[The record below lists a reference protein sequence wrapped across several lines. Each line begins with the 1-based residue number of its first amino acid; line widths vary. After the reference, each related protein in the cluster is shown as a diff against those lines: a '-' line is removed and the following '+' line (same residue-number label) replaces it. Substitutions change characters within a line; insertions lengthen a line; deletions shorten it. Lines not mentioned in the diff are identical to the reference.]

1 MSRRG
6 TSDARPLQR
15 DLRRVRRRLSAWL
28 DARLEERLADLID
41 SRVRGEVAR
50 GLEQTERRFS
60 ALADDPDIRE
70 LVAGEVARRTAADR
84 PDERQRHRAFTADV
98 LLGAGRSN
106 DRTLCAQPHGDL
118 TAEIQ
123 ALSGLSD
130 VTLPLQQAYRTLLD
144 HEARGLG
151 RIAGTTYNILGKLVL
166 PPLLQPAPGPI
177 LEIGTLFG
185 LFSAAL
191 VRQFQRVGDFR
202 SLTVVDPFVGTQVQD
217 SKPGR
222 LDRTGTPVTAE
233 IAGRNFAAC
242 GLPAGEVRL
251 VCGYSTDDD
260 VRREVADRGY
270 GVVVIDGDHSAAGVY
285 RDLWWV
291 QELVSPGGIVVMD
304 DWGDPSWPGVEAA
317 GRRYLADGGRLEL
330 LGRAATSAYLR
341 QP

>member
-1 MSRRG
+1 
-6 TSDARPLQR
+6 
-15 DLRRVRRRLSAWL
+15 
-28 DARLEERLADLID
+28 LA
-41 SRVRGEVAR
+41 
-50 GLEQTERRFS
+50 
-60 ALADDPDIRE
+60 ALADDPAVRE
-70 LVAGEVARRTAADR
+70 LVAREVARRTDADP
-84 PDERQRHRAFTADV
+84 PDERQPDRAFTADV
-98 LLGAGRSN
+98 LLGAGRPN
-106 DRTLCAQPHGDL
+106 DRTLRAQLHGDL
-118 TAEIQ
+118 AAEIS
-123 ALSGLSD
+123 ALSGISD

-151 RIAGTTYNILGKLVL
+151 RIAGTTYNILGKLVV
-166 PPLLQPAPGPI
+166 PPLLQPAPGQI

-191 VRQFQRVGDFR
+191 VRQFERVGDLR

-233 IAGRNFAAC
+233 VARRNFAAC
-242 GLPAGEVRL
+242 ALGTDEVRL
-251 VCGYSTDDD
+251 VCGYSTDGD
-260 VRREVADRGY
+260 VQREVADRRY

-291 QELVSPGGIVVMD
+291 QELVLPGGIVVMD

-317 GRRYLADGGRLEL
+317 GRRYLADRGRLQL

-341 QP
+341 LP